1 MIGIVVV
8 SHSRPLA
15 EAAVAFATQMV
26 PDGGPRIAVAAGTD
40 DGSLGTDAAAIAL
53 AIAEVDSP
61 DGVLV
66 LIDLGSALLSSELA
80 VEFLDDELAD
90 RVRISAAP
98 LVEGL
103 LAAVVTA
110 AGGAPIGTVDR
121 EARNALAGKAGHLE
135 EEPVDEAAGARTTLE
150 VPRTPAASPSAPR
163 RIVWRTTVRN
173 PHGIHVR
180 PAAAIVAH
188 LRDLDA
194 EVLLSNATTGRGPAP
209 ADSLSR
215 ITALQI
221 MSGQI
226 LEARFTGPD
235 AEKARDTLAD
245 LAGRDFGEDLDH
257 RPASGAPVAARPTE
271 RVSLEALE
279 LPAAAEHQSV
289 IGKINRSTT
298 RPSTAGYRP
307 QAPKGELDRFQQAVL
322 TVDDFLAGLGNGG
335 PGVAGI
341 VDAQRMMLADRELQ
355 HGIVSL
361 ISAGF
366 SAVDAVEKNLTEAAR
381 EFDQFADSYLRERG
395 QDVRSLRRLLL
406 LALLGRP
413 LADQGPDEARIWLLE
428 ELDVATAVR
437 LDPRTCLG
445 VITLAGGS
453 SGHGMLAAQARGI
466 PILTG
471 RPDAEK
477 IPDGAVV
484 AFDPVTRELWPQ
496 VSDELRYELAERNR
510 KRIRDAEQ
518 ARSRAGEPALTR
530 DGRRIMVEANVGSLD
545 DAIVGA
551 REGAEGSGVV
561 RTEVLFGAAPAAPT
575 VGEQADLLTRIGRA
589 LNGPITVR
597 SWDPS
602 GDKPMAFV
610 PHNYED
616 NPALGERGIR
626 LMRRAPEL
634 FADQVRAMLLAA
646 REVEVRLLLPM
657 VTTPDEVIWARSL
670 LEQVRAELQAPAI
683 PLGIMVEV
691 PAAAIRAADFAGLV
705 DYVSIGTNDLSQY
718 TQAADRTN
726 AAVRDL
732 ARQDAPAV
740 LDLIRATCEGL
751 PGVPVAVCGD
761 LASDPS
767 ATATLVGYGVTE
779 LSVRPRM
786 VAEIKQA
793 VRLV

>member
-15 EAAVAFATQMV
+15 EAAVDFATQMV
-26 PDGGPRIAVAAGTD
+26 HGEGPKIAVAAGTD
-40 DGSLGTDAAAIAL
+40 DGGLGTDAAAIAL
-53 AIAEVDSP
+53 AIGAVDSP

-66 LIDLGSALLSSELA
+66 VLDLGSALLSSELA
-80 VEFLDDELAD
+80 VEFLDDEVAD

-110 AGGAPIGTVDR
+110 AAGSSLEAVDR
-121 EARNALAGKAGHLE
+121 EARDALAGKAGHIAEGQDAPPLLDVR
-135 EEPVDEAAGARTTLE
+135 PTPE
-150 VPRTPAASPSAPR
+150 VTKPPR
-163 RIVWRTTVRN
+163 RVVWRATVRN

-180 PAAAIVAH
+180 PAAAIVAA
-188 LRDLDA
+188 LRELDA

-209 ADSLSR
+209 SDSLSR
-215 ITALQI
+215 ITALEI
-221 MSGQI
+221 VAGQV
-226 LEARFTGPD
+226 LEARFAGPD
-235 AEKARDTLAD
+235 AERARDVLAE
-245 LAGRDFGEDLDH
+245 LAGRDFGEDLTP
-257 RPASGAPVAARPTE
+257 RPVRAGSQATPRVE
-271 RVSLEALE
+271 RVSAHSLE
-279 LPAAAEHQSV
+279 LPAAAEHQTV
-289 IGKINRSTT
+289 VGRINRSTA
-298 RPSTAGYRP
+298 RPATAGYKP
-307 QAPKGELDRFQQAVL
+307 AAPKEELVRFTEAVAV
-322 TVDDFLAGLGNGG
+322 VDEFLAGLGDSG
-335 PGVAGI
+335 PGIAGI

-355 HGIVSL
+355 HGVVGL
-361 ISAGF
+361 ITAGF
-366 SAVDAVEKNLTEAAR
+366 SAVDAVEKYLSDRAH

-406 LALLGRP
+406 LALMGRP

-471 RPDAEK
+471 RPEAEK
-477 IPDGAVV
+477 LPDGALV
-484 AFDPVTRELWPQ
+484 AFDPVTRELWLDVTP
-496 VSDELRYELAERNR
+496 ELRAEFDKRNHAR
-510 KRIRDAEQ
+510 VTDAEQ
-518 ARSRAGEPALTR
+518 ARSRAHEPALTA
-530 DGRRIMVEANVGSLD
+530 DGRRILVEANVGSLD
-545 DAIVGA
+545 DAVVAA

-561 RTEVLFGAAPAAPT
+561 RTEVLFGASPSAPST
-575 VGEQADLLTRIGRA
+575 EEQTDILVRVGQAIG
-589 LNGPITVR
+589 GPITVR
-597 SWDPS
+597 SWDPA
-602 GDKPMAFV
+602 GDKPMAFLPRV
-610 PHNYED
+610 FED

-626 LMRRAPEL
+626 LMRRLPEL
-634 FADQVRAMLLAA
+634 FADQMRAVLLAS
-646 REVEVRLLLPM
+646 RQVEVRLMLPM
-657 VTTPDEVIWARSL
+657 VTVPDEVVWARSVF
-670 LEQVRAELQAPAI
+670 EQVRSELGVSPI
-683 PLGIMVEV
+683 PLGMMVEV

-705 DYVSIGTNDLSQY
+705 DFVSIGTNDLSQY

-726 AAVRDL
+726 GTVRDL

-740 LDLIRATCEGL
+740 LDLVQATCAGL
-751 PGVPVAVCGD
+751 QGVPIAVCGD

-767 ATATLVGYGVTE
+767 AIATLIGFGVTE

>member
-15 EAAVAFATQMV
+15 QAAVEFATQMV

-40 DGSLGTDAAAIAL
+40 DGGLGTDAAAIAL

-80 VEFLDDELAD
+80 VEFLDDEVAE

-110 AGGAPIGTVDR
+110 AGGAPLASVDR
-121 EARNALAGKAGHLE
+121 EARDALAGKVGHL
-135 EEPVDEAAGARTTLE
+135 DESAHAPAVLEVARTPTA
-150 VPRTPAASPSAPR
+150 TQQQPR
-163 RIVWRTTVRN
+163 RIVWRTTVHN

-180 PAAAIVAH
+180 PAAAIVAA
-188 LRDLDA
+188 LRELDA

-215 ITALQI
+215 ITTLQI
-221 MSGQI
+221 MPGQI
-226 LEARFTGPD
+226 LEARFSGAD
-235 AEKARDTLAD
+235 AEQARDALAD
-245 LAGRDFGEDLDH
+245 LAGRNFGENLER
-257 RPASGAPVAARPTE
+257 RPAQLGGQPARPAE
-271 RVSLEALE
+271 RVSMEALE
-279 LPAAAEHQSV
+279 LPAAAEHQAV
-289 IGKINRSTT
+289 VGKINRSTT
-298 RPSTAGYRP
+298 RPSVAGYRP
-307 QAPKGELDRFQQAVL
+307 RAPKDELDRFQQAVL
-322 TVDDFLAGLGNGG
+322 TVDDFLAGLGDGG

-341 VDAQRMMLADRELQ
+341 VDAQRMMLQDRELQ
-355 HGIVSL
+355 HGIVGL

-366 SAVDAVEKNLTEAAR
+366 SAVDAVEKNLTETAR
-381 EFDQFADSYLRERG
+381 EFDQFADAYLRERG

-453 SGHGMLAAQARGI
+453 SGHGMLTAQARGI

-471 RPDAEK
+471 RPDADK
-477 IPDGAVV
+477 VPDGALV
-484 AFDPVTRELWPQ
+484 AFDPVTRELWLD
-496 VSDELRYELAERNR
+496 VTDELRRELERRNR
-510 KRIRDAEQ
+510 QRTEEAEQ
-518 ARSRAGEPALTR
+518 ARSHAGEPAVTR
-530 DGRRIMVEANVGSLD
+530 DGRRILVEANVGSLD
-545 DAIVGA
+545 DAIIGG

-561 RTEVLFGAAPAAPT
+561 RTEVLFGAAPTAPT
-575 VGEQADLLTRIGRA
+575 VEEQTEILIRIGRA

-602 GDKPMAFV
+602 GDKPMAFL
-610 PHNYED
+610 PHSHED

-626 LMRRAPEL
+626 LMQRVPEL
-634 FADQVRAMLLAA
+634 FAEQIRAVLLAS
-646 REVEVRLLLPM
+646 REVELRLLLPM
-657 VTTPDEVIWARSL
+657 VTMPDEVIWARRM
-670 LEQVRAELQAPAI
+670 LEQVRAELQTPPV
-683 PLGIMVEV
+683 PLGMMVEV

-726 AAVRDL
+726 ASVRDL

-740 LDLIRATCEGL
+740 LDLIKATCEGL

-767 ATATLVGYGVTE
+767 ATAALIGYGVTE